1 MLRVLI
7 GVVAFVLINKYI
19 VNPFMS
25 ELYEE
30 FLNTSDDLEELW
42 KDKK

>member
-7 GVVAFVLINKYI
+7 GVVAFILINKYI

>member
-30 FLNTSDDLEELW
+30 FLNTSDDLDELW
-42 KDKK
+42 KDEK